1 MTITINGNGTV
12 TGVSVGGLPDGI
24 VDTDML
30 AAGAVTSAKKG
41 AGSILQVVTVNKTD
55 KVSKPSISQGSET
68 SAFFTATITPSSS
81 SNKILVIA
89 HANLGCGAANSVAM
103 RIQRDGSTPSAGT
116 LNGDSDGNRR
126 YVASAGYVHDNGA
139 QTNLHYTFLD
149 SPSTTNATVYSIV
162 GLHGSTGSTTIT
174 MNGGE
179 TDSNET
185 WQHRSTSSITLMEV
199 AV

>member
-41 AGSILQVVTVNKTD
+41 AGSILQVVTVNTPNKISKT
-55 KVSKPSISQGSET
+55 SISQGSET
-68 SAFFTATITPSSS
+68 SAFFTASITPSSS

-89 HANLGCGAANSVAM
+89 HGNFGCGAANRVAM

-116 LNGDSDGNRR
+116 LNGDSDGSRR
-126 YVASAGYVHDNGA
+126 YVGSAGYVHDNGA
-139 QTNLHYTFLD
+139 QVNLHYTWLD
-149 SPSTTNATVYSIV
+149 SPSTTNSVTYGIV
-162 GLHGSTGSTTIT
+162 ALHGTSSTTTIT
-174 MNGGE
+174 MNGPE
-179 TDSNET
+179 T
-185 WQHRSTSSITLMEV
+185 
-199 AV
+199 